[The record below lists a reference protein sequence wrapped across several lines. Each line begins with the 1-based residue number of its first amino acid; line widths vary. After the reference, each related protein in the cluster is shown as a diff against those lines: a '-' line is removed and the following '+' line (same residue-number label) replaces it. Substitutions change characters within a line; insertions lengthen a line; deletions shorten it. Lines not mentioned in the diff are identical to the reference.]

1 MHNAAPKIVLVSG
14 GFDPLHSGH
23 IRLITEAAKMGQLYV
38 ALNSNRWLKKKKG
51 YVFMPWEERCEI
63 LQALRGVAGVLAVD
77 DSDGTVCHTLERVR
91 PAIFAN
97 GGDRVKG
104 NPAEHAI
111 CVKYGI
117 QELFEVGGY
126 KINSSSALVAKVL

>member
-1 MHNAAPKIVLVSG
+1 MHDASAKIVLISG

-23 IRLITEAAKMGQLYV
+23 VRLITEAAKMGRLYV

-51 YVFMPWEERCEI
+51 YVFMPWEERAEI
-63 LQALRGVAGVLAVD
+63 LRAMRCVVEVLAVD

-97 GGDRVKG
+97 GGDVTKG
-104 NPAEHAI
+104 HPAEHAV
-111 CVKYGI
+111 CAKYGI
-117 QELFEVGGY
+117 QEVFEVGGH

>member
-1 MHNAAPKIVLVSG
+1 MHDAAAKIVLISG

-23 IRLITEAAKMGQLYV
+23 VRLITEAAKMGRLYV

-51 YVFMPWEERCEI
+51 YVFMSWEERAEI
-63 LQALRGVAGVLAVD
+63 LRAMRGVVEVLAVD
-77 DSDGTVCHTLERVR
+77 DADGTVCHTLERIM

-104 NPAEHAI
+104 NPAEHAV

-117 QELFEVGGY
+117 QEVFEIGGY
-126 KINSSSALVAKVL
+126 KINSSSALVAKIL